1 MVKTIE
7 ESMYFDQIVFSDPLR
22 SRLDAVTS
30 DSQVPPPEPEGWHVL
45 VLDPEPG
52 ISPGPQGR
60 RCIEATGQPGTAK
73 TKRRP
78 STPRCPPLKG
88 TAPLVN
94 VEVVVLPATAV
105 VSKAITTSTKS
116 FWVSNPLLA
125 SQGVLLT
132 PSPRWQKA

>member
-1 MVKTIE
+1 MRSVRNGGVGEK
-7 ESMYFDQIVFSDPLR
+7 SQMASNIVEYQVVLAAQPMCRAEPLGGQG
-22 SRLDAVTS
+22 VFG
-30 DSQVPPPEPEGWHVL
+30 GWRAAFRTPL
-45 VLDPEPG
+45 
-52 ISPGPQGR
+52 
-60 RCIEATGQPGTAK
+60 EATGQPGTAK

-116 FWVSNPLLA
+116 FWVSNPLLP

-132 PSPRWQKA
+132 PSPR